1 MRKRIAIDM
10 DETLVDTLSR
20 HIQWYNE
27 EFNQQLTKADLAGAK
42 IYQRVPAEHVA
53 RVRAYPDDTR
63 FFADL
68 VPHDN
73 AIAVIQTLHEHY
85 EVVIA
90 TAAME
95 HPTSF
100 TAKYEWLVQ
109 HLPFLSPMNF
119 IFCGKKY
126 LVNADYLIDDSAR
139 HFVGFKGTGVLYTA
153 PHNVKDPADIRV
165 DNWQQVLSFFTAGL
179 SAAEAD
185 NQAPKEASAGEVS
198 V

>member
-10 DETLVDTLSR
+10 DETIVDTLAR

-27 EFNQQLTKADLAGAK
+27 EFSQGLTKADLAGAK
-42 IYQRVPAEHVA
+42 IYQRVPPEHLA
-53 RVRAYPDDTR
+53 RVRAYPDHPD

-68 VPHDN
+68 IPHEN
-73 AIAVIQTLHEHY
+73 AIQVIQALCEDHE
-85 EVVIA
+85 VLIA

-100 TAKYEWLVQ
+100 TAKYRWLVQ

-126 LVNADYLIDDSAR
+126 VLNADYLIDDSSR
-139 HFVGFKGTGVLYTA
+139 HFVGFIGKGILFSA
-153 PHNVKDPADIRV
+153 PHNIHEATDIRV
-165 DNWQQVLSFFTAGL
+165 DNWLQLRDFFA
-179 SAAEAD
+179 
-185 NQAPKEASAGEVS
+185 
-198 V
+198 